1 MWEVVDLPPNV
12 KVLGCKWVPKQFN
25 PNGSVERC
33 KGRLMDRGDMH
44 IKRKGY
50 KHTFSLVAK
59 LTTIRTF
66 IALAST

>member
-1 MWEVVDLPPNV
+1 MLNLLAVN
-12 KVLGCKWVPKQFN
+12 GFSKQFH

-33 KGRLMDRGDMH
+33 KGRLMDRRDMH
-44 IKRKGY
+44 IKHKGY